1 MPRPEPEFR
10 DRADL
15 HRTKVTMNAKRIRPG
30 SAPSD
35 NRFCRRIRSSEE
47 DASAGRGGCRPAAAG
62 GAGPGNRL
70 CFRSGA
76 ADGVSGGAG
85 RGGRALGRM
94 LFCILLLWVVLPLGS
109 CRRMAEKAQRNIRL
123 EAVEKARRQG
133 LSGAEI
139 VLRVK
144 NGTGHKLK
152 LEKASLTVYYA
163 GGVVTKVALR
173 EPAEAPR
180 RATASVTTLWRIR
193 TSDPM
198 ALHVM
203 TKKIR
208 EDDISKIGVS
218 FSIEGR
224 GGPARIKISR
234 EMMPLSDFLNIFG
247 LSLNDVKNYLE
258 E

>member
-47 DASAGRGGCRPAAAG
+47 DASAGQARSCSAAAG
-62 GAGPGNRL
+62 GGASGSPL
-70 CFRSGA
+70 CRRSGA
-76 ADGVSGGAG
+76 AGGVSGCG
-85 RGGRALGRM
+85 RTLGRM
-94 LFCILLLWVVLPLGS
+94 LFCILLLGVVLPLGS

-139 VLRVK
+139 VLRIK

-208 EDDISKIGVS
+208 KDDISKIGVS
-218 FSIEGR
+218 FAVEGR
-224 GGPARIKISR
+224 GGPARVKISR
-234 EMMPLSDFLNIFG
+234 EMMPLSEFLNIFG

>member
-47 DASAGRGGCRPAAAG
+47 DASAGGD
-62 GAGPGNRL
+62 GPGNRL
-70 CFRSGA
+70 CFRSVA

-193 TSDPM
+193 TSDPR
-198 ALHVM
+198 ARHVM
-203 TKKIR
+203 TKKI
-208 EDDISKIGVS
+208 
-218 FSIEGR
+218 GR
-224 GGPARIKISR
+224 TIFRRSASR
-234 EMMPLSDFLNIFG
+234 SP
-247 LSLNDVKNYLE
+247 
-258 E
+258 

>member
-1 MPRPEPEFR
+1 
-10 DRADL
+10 
-15 HRTKVTMNAKRIRPG
+15 MNAKRIRPG

-62 GAGPGNRL
+62 GDGPGNRL

-152 LEKASLTVYYA
+152 LEKASLTVYYV

-173 EPAEAPR
+173 EPAEASR
-180 RATASVTTLWRIR
+180 RCGGSGLPTRWR
-193 TSDPM
+193 SM
-198 ALHVM
+198 
-203 TKKIR
+203 
-208 EDDISKIGVS
+208 
-218 FSIEGR
+218 
-224 GGPARIKISR
+224 
-234 EMMPLSDFLNIFG
+234 
-247 LSLNDVKNYLE
+247 
-258 E
+258 

>member
-1 MPRPEPEFR
+1 
-10 DRADL
+10 
-15 HRTKVTMNAKRIRPG
+15 MNAKRIRPG

-35 NRFCRRIRSSEE
+35 NRFCRRIRSSEV
-47 DASAGRGGCRPAAAG
+47 DASAGQARSCSAAAG
-62 GAGPGNRL
+62 GGGPGNRL
-70 CFRSGA
+70 RFRSVA
-76 ADGVSGGAG
+76 ADGVSGGG
-85 RGGRALGRM
+85 RTLGRM

-139 VLRVK
+139 VLRIK

-208 EDDISKIGVS
+208 EDDISKIGIS
-218 FSIEGR
+218 FAVEGR
-224 GGPARIKISR
+224 GGPARVKISR
-234 EMMPLSDFLNIFG
+234 EMMPLSEFLNIFG

>member
-1 MPRPEPEFR
+1 MKRVVLGLGTNLG
-10 DRADL
+10 DRRENLRAAL
-15 HRTKVTMNAKRIRPG
+15 AALSHLPKTEVENVSSVWQT
-30 SAPSD
+30 APFD
-35 NRFCRRIRSSEE
+35 VPDEQQDYWNIC
-47 DASAGRGGCRPAAAG
+47 
-62 GAGPGNRL
+62 
-70 CFRSGA
+70 
-76 ADGVSGGAG
+76 VSGGAG
-85 RGGRALGRM
+85 RGGRTLGRM

-139 VLRVK
+139 VLRIK

-218 FSIEGR
+218 FAIEGR
-224 GGPARIKISR
+224 GGPARVKISR
-234 EMMPLSDFLNIFG
+234 EMMPLSEFLNIFG

>member
-1 MPRPEPEFR
+1 
-10 DRADL
+10 
-15 HRTKVTMNAKRIRPG
+15 MNAKRIRPG

-47 DASAGRGGCRPAAAG
+47 DASAGQARSCSAAAG
-62 GAGPGNRL
+62 GGASGSPL
-70 CFRSGA
+70 CRRSGA
-76 ADGVSGGAG
+76 AGGVSGCG
-85 RGGRALGRM
+85 RTLGRM
-94 LFCILLLWVVLPLGS
+94 LFCILLLGVVLPLGS

-139 VLRVK
+139 VLRIK

-180 RATASVTTLWRIR
+180 RATASRHDAVA
-193 TSDPM
+193 DPDFRPDG
-198 ALHVM
+198 APCDDQ
-203 TKKIR
+203 
-208 EDDISKIGVS
+208 EDPG
-218 FSIEGR
+218 GR
-224 GGPARIKISR
+224 YFEDRRLVRRRGAPAVPRA
-234 EMMPLSDFLNIFG
+234 
-247 LSLNDVKNYLE
+247 
-258 E
+258 